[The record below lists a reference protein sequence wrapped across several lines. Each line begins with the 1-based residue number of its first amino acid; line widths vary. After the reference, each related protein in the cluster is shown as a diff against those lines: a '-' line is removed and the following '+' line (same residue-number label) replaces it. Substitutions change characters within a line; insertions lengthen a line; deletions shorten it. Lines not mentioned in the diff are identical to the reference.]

1 MTYALHFGLLC
12 SLINSSDLISRF
24 TSLSN
29 TNCIIKL
36 NTTIIS
42 VYNTFW
48 VQLSV
53 IRLLISFD
61 DLISKY
67 TSLTNAYYIC
77 YPNAIIIMS
86 HNLLITYMAYSYL
99 Y

>member
-12 SLINSSDLISRF
+12 SLIDSSDLISRF

-42 VYNTFW
+42 VYNTLW
-48 VQLSV
+48 VQFSV
-53 IRLLISFD
+53 ISLLISFD

-67 TSLTNAYYIC
+67 TSLTNIYYIG
-77 YPNAIIIMS
+77 YLNTIIIMS
-86 HNLLITYMAYSYL
+86 HNLLITYIAYSYL